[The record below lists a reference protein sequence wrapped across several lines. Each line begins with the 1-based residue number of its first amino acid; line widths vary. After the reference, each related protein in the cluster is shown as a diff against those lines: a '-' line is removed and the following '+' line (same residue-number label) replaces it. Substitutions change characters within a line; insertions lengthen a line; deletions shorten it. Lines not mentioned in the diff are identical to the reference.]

1 MTTPIT
7 EAAARVAIYTMFVG
21 LSGLGVG
28 QVKLAWGQQPRSS
41 TSHLEIRWISEG
53 AVGYPSRTTGDAMIQ
68 AVEPSFLL
76 TAYGEEQ
83 CAALRRIRGQLWID
97 CPERLAGLEAGIA
110 VRSVGAVIDRTT
122 INRTAYE
129 PRADLSVTLGYVR
142 LDEAIAPA
150 AATGLIVDAVEIST
164 PIDAPAIYTYPEG

>member
-7 EAAARVAIYTMFVG
+7 EAAFRLAAYNLFLG

-41 TSHLEIRWISEG
+41 TSHLEIRWISDA
-53 AVGYPSRTTGDAMIQ
+53 AVGYPQRTTGNAYIQ
-68 AVEPSFLL
+68 AIEPSFLL
-76 TAYGEEQ
+76 TAYGEAQ

-97 CPERLAGLEAGIA
+97 CPERLEGLAAGVA

-142 LDEAIAPA
+142 LDESAAPEPA
-150 AATGLIVDAVEIST
+150 SGLIVDAVEIST